1 VTSSSESEEMSPK
14 AEPKGLDPSAP
25 TVEINLYGDIESE
38 TAKSLPA
45 CKAAPVNLF
54 TRRAA

>member
-1 VTSSSESEEMSPK
+1 MSPK